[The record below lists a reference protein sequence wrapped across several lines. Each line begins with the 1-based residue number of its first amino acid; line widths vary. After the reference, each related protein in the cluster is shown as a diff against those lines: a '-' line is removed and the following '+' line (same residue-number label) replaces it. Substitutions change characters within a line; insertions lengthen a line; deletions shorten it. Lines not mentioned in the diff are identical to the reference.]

1 MTIRKYVKQYAS
13 GHVLFEGLFYR
24 IRAKLKY
31 RKDSVKLQ
39 EEYDYYNQVLARKM
53 VSFLKK
59 RYSKKMSK
67 LKQEVETE
75 VLGSLQINS
84 KKIWILWLQDM
95 KNAPNVVK
103 LCYESVLKNKPD
115 DYEVILLNEHN
126 ICDYVTVGERIIE
139 LYKKRYIGVQTYA
152 DVVRLELLTKYGGTW
167 IDATVFF
174 ANKNY
179 PSYFFN
185 SDLFMFLTLWP
196 ATWSIPTVMNCWF
209 MSAKS
214 NDKLLLLTKKLMYEY
229 FKKNK
234 YSCDYWLI
242 SDMFEM
248 AKDVYADE
256 FENIIP
262 FSVSNAT
269 ILHQRLAKKNNER
282 IYLEAIKL
290 CPIQKLNWR
299 YDEKALNQ
307 EGTLY
312 KYLLNMMEDSK

>member
-1 MTIRKYVKQYAS
+1 MSIRKYVKQYAS
-13 GHVLFEGLFYR
+13 GHVLFQGLFYR
-24 IRAKLKY
+24 TRARLKY
-31 RKDSVKLQ
+31 GKDSVKLQ
-39 EEYDYYNQVLARKM
+39 EEYDYYNQVLARKI
-53 VSFLKK
+53 VLFLKK
-59 RYSKKMSK
+59 KYAKKLPK
-67 LKQEVETE
+67 LKQKVENEVS
-75 VLGSLQINS
+75 GSLQINS

-95 KNAPNVVK
+95 KNAPDVVK
-103 LCYESVLKNKPD
+103 LCYNSVLKNKPD

-126 ICDYVTVGERIIE
+126 IGNYISIEKRVTE
-139 LYKKRYIGVQTYA
+139 LYKKGCVGVQLYS
-152 DVVRLELLTKYGGTW
+152 DIIRLELLTKYGGTW

-179 PSYFFN
+179 PSYFFD

-196 ATWSIPTVMNCWF
+196 ATWSIPTVMNSWF
-209 MSAKS
+209 ISSKS
-214 NDKLLLLTKKLMYEY
+214 NNKILLLTKKLMYEY

-234 YSCDYWLI
+234 YICDYWLI
-242 SDMFEM
+242 SDMFEI
-248 AKDVYADE
+248 AKEVFIDE

-269 ILHQRLAKKNNER
+269 ILHQRLPKKNNER

-312 KYLLNMMEDSK
+312 KYLLNMMEESK